1 MSIPEQ
7 GHRVMRGLAAL
18 ILVSAFTACTTA
30 RIDVA
35 RHSKASIDAD
45 LGVVV
50 LARQHDGG
58 QDTEESF
65 MDCVTGALSD
75 GETPISLY
83 PEQDFV
89 DALFPWFE
97 PRIAPTTPEALP
109 ALLNR
114 PGVGEKIMDIGV
126 RYLVW
131 VDGTSERVDGGGG
144 MSCAVGPG
152 GGGCLGFVWW
162 DTASDYEAVIW
173 DLQGGESLGAV
184 SADATGMSY
193 VPALIV
199 PLPLI
204 ARTQAAAC
212 RGLAEQLRGLLDGD
226 DAL

>member
-7 GHRVMRGLAAL
+7 GARVVRGLAPL
-18 ILVSAFTACTTA
+18 ILASAFTACTTA

-35 RHSKASIDAD
+35 RHSSASIDAD

-58 QDTEESF
+58 PDTEESF
-65 MDCVTGALSD
+65 MDCVTRALSD
-75 GETPISLY
+75 GEAPISLY

-114 PGVGEKIMDIGV
+114 PGVGEKILDIGV

-131 VDGTSERVDGGGG
+131 VDGNSERVDGGGG

-173 DLQGGESLGAV
+173 DLQGGELLGAV

-212 RGLAEQLRGLLDGD
+212 KGLAEQLRGLLGGD